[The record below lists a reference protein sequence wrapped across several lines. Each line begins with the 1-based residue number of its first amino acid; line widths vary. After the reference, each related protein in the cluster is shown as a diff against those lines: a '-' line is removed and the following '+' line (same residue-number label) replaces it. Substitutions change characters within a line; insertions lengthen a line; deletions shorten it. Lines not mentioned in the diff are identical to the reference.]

1 MAEYINNIGGGLDA
15 AVENSLKKE
24 RMQTELITN
33 VSHDLKT
40 PLTSIINYVDLM
52 KREIRQIRKYRN
64 IYVSWM
70 RNLRD

>member
-1 MAEYINNIGGGLDA
+1 MAEYINNIGDGLDA

-40 PLTSIINYVDLM
+40 PSD
-52 KREIRQIRKYRN
+52 
-64 IYVSWM
+64 IYYQLCRS
-70 RNLRD
+70 D

>member
-1 MAEYINNIGGGLDA
+1 
-15 AVENSLKKE
+15 
-24 RMQTELITN
+24 MQTELITN

-52 KREIRQIRKYRN
+52 KRENPTDPKYRN
-64 IYVSWM
+64 IYASWM